1 MSPVFLCRFFI
12 GMFFGRNPLADQERK
27 KLLKQVEELRALF
40 KDLDTDAWPPNLDS
54 TELHVEFGP
63 KDW

>member
-1 MSPVFLCRFFI
+1 
-12 GMFFGRNPLADQERK
+12 MFFGRNPLADQERK